1 MCDYALLYSAFVQL
15 LEYLSPCP
23 SLRVY
28 ALFMCHPHE
37 YIYILERRRA
47 VRAQQNVRRSD
58 CRHPRSGGILL
69 FQCECGQWHS
79 RGQSVT
85 GSSARETPKLV
96 SIPAAAQD
104 IPHQRA
110 AISGVCACGKP
121 FRKEQGMKDG
131 LILLLTPL
139 RTFELPSPALFLTF

>member
-1 MCDYALLYSAFVQL
+1 MCDYALLYSAFVQFL
-15 LEYLSPCP
+15 NTSLPVPPCVSMP
-23 SLRVY
+23 CLC
-28 ALFMCHPHE
+28 ATHMN
-37 YIYILERRRA
+37 IYILEWRRA
-47 VRAQQNVRRSD
+47 VRAQQNVWRSD

-85 GSSARETPKLV
+85 GSSAREAPKLV

-110 AISGVCACGKP
+110 ALSGACAGNLSEKN
-121 FRKEQGMKDG
+121 E
-131 LILLLTPL
+131 
-139 RTFELPSPALFLTF
+139 E